1 MSRKEIQDLADK
13 IATLNVEMKDGDL
26 SDHEAS
32 THLRWALRKYDDL
45 VDKLVVL
52 TKGEACAQY
61 TDPVLCD
68 DYSALTGKVSSGL
81 TYNELCERVGSYAF
95 GN

>member
-13 IATLNVEMKDGDL
+13 IATLNVEMKDKDL
-26 SDHEAS
+26 SNHEERAQ
-32 THLRWALRKYDDL
+32 KYDDL
-45 VDKLVVL
+45 VDEIVVL
-52 TKGEACAQY
+52 TKGEANAQY
-61 TDPVLCD
+61 TDPILCD
-68 DYSALTGKVSSGL
+68 DYTALTGKVCSGL

>member
-1 MSRKEIQDLADK
+1 MSRKEIQDLAEQ
-13 IATLNVEMKDGDL
+13 IATLNVEMKDADL
-26 SDHEAS
+26 SDHEA
-32 THLRWALRKYDDL
+32 RAQKYDDL
-45 VDKLVVL
+45 VDELVVL
-52 TKGEACAQY
+52 TKGEANAQY
-61 TDPVLCD
+61 TDPILCD

>member
-1 MSRKEIQDLADK
+1 MSRKEIQDLAEQ
-13 IATLNVEMKDGDL
+13 IATLNVEMKDKDL
-26 SDHEAS
+26 SDQEA
-32 THLRWALRKYDDL
+32 RAQKYDDL

-52 TKGEACAQY
+52 TKGEANAQY
-61 TDPVLCD
+61 TDPILCD

>member
-1 MSRKEIQDLADK
+1 MSRKEIQDLAEQ
-13 IATLNVEMKDGDL
+13 IATLNVEMKDADL
-26 SDHEAS
+26 IDHEA
-32 THLRWALRKYDDL
+32 RAQKYDDL

-61 TDPVLCD
+61 TDPILCD
-68 DYSALTGKVSSGL
+68 DYSALTGKVSSSL

>member
-1 MSRKEIQDLADK
+1 MSRKEIQDLAEQ
-13 IATLNVEMKDGDL
+13 IATLNVEMKDKDL
-26 SDHEAS
+26 SDHEA
-32 THLRWALRKYDDL
+32 RAQKYDDL

-52 TKGEACAQY
+52 TKGEANAQY
-61 TDPVLCD
+61 TDPILCD

>member
-13 IATLNVEMKDGDL
+13 IATLNVEMKDADL
-26 SDHEAS
+26 SDHKVRAQ
-32 THLRWALRKYDDL
+32 KYDDL

-52 TKGEACAQY
+52 TKGEANAQY

-68 DYSALTGKVSSGL
+68 DYNAITGKGCSSL

>member
-1 MSRKEIQDLADK
+1 MSRKEIQDLAEQ
-13 IATLNVEMKDGDL
+13 IATLNVELKDGDL
-26 SDHEAS
+26 SDHEA
-32 THLRWALRKYDDL
+32 RAQKYDDL

-52 TKGEACAQY
+52 TKGEANAQY
-61 TDPVLCD
+61 TDPILCD
-68 DYSALTGKVSSGL
+68 DYNAITGKGCSSM

>member
-1 MSRKEIQDLADK
+1 MSRKEIQDLAEQ
-13 IATLNVEMKDGDL
+13 IATLNVEMKDADL
-26 SDHEAS
+26 SDHEVRAQ
-32 THLRWALRKYDDL
+32 KYDDL

-52 TKGEACAQY
+52 TKGEANAQY
-61 TDPVLCD
+61 TDLILCD

>member
-1 MSRKEIQDLADK
+1 MSRKEIQDLAEQ
-13 IATLNVEMKDGDL
+13 IATLNMEMKDKDL
-26 SDHEAS
+26 SDHEA
-32 THLRWALRKYDDL
+32 RAQKYDDL

-52 TKGEACAQY
+52 TKGEANAQY
-61 TDPVLCD
+61 TDPILCD

>member
-1 MSRKEIQDLADK
+1 MSRKEIQDLAEQ
-13 IATLNVEMKDGDL
+13 IATLNMEMKDKDL
-26 SDHEAS
+26 SDHEA
-32 THLRWALRKYDDL
+32 RAQKYDDL
-45 VDKLVVL
+45 VDELVVL
-52 TKGEACAQY
+52 TKGEANAQY
-61 TDPVLCD
+61 TDPILCD

>member
-1 MSRKEIQDLADK
+1 MSRKEIQDLAEQ
-13 IATLNVEMKDGDL
+13 IATLNVEMKDADL
-26 SDHEAS
+26 SDHEA
-32 THLRWALRKYDDL
+32 RAQKYDDL

-52 TKGEACAQY
+52 TKGEANAQY
-61 TDPVLCD
+61 TDPILCD

>member
-1 MSRKEIQDLADK
+1 MSRKEIQDLAEQ
-13 IATLNVEMKDGDL
+13 IATLNVEMKDADL
-26 SDHEAS
+26 IDHEA
-32 THLRWALRKYDDL
+32 RAQKYDDL

-52 TKGEACAQY
+52 TKGEANAQY
-61 TDPVLCD
+61 TDPILCD

>member
-1 MSRKEIQDLADK
+1 MSRKEIQDLAEQ
-13 IATLNVEMKDGDL
+13 IATLNVEMKDADL
-26 SDHEAS
+26 IDHEA
-32 THLRWALRKYDDL
+32 RAQKYDDL

-61 TDPVLCD
+61 TDPILCD